1 MGGAGTCFGF
11 CLPYH
16 PSPITHD
23 LSLFY
28 MKDRRLDVDGAA
40 GGAFAGFRE
49 AVALPEDEPA
59 VPAGSR
65 DHGEAAA
72 TLAQGLPQVFEVVAD
87 VPLGY
92 FDDA

>member
-23 LSLFY
+23 LSSFY
-28 MKDRRLDVDGAA
+28 MKDRWLYVDGAA
-40 GGAFAGFRE
+40 GGAFAGFCQ

-59 VPAGSR
+59 VPAGGR
-65 DHGEAAA
+65 DHGEAPSG
-72 TLAQGLPQVFEVVAD
+72 LAE
-87 VPLGY
+87 
-92 FDDA
+92 